1 MKQFL
6 TFSIFII
13 AILLQSCGGPK
24 RVVTPPLKAA
34 PAKGAAVA
42 IPAVKDEYVVFT
54 KKIYDQLVAN
64 GIDLK
69 KVQYYNDQEIYLAR
83 GKEVSAIEVK
93 DGKIIEAAGNDV
105 DKIVI
110 PKLTP
115 GRCEL
120 VEADG
125 LRVSFKSGS
134 TPFKFLNSKSY
145 SPDNFIFSGAN
156 WKDGQCDIDYNNIRY
171 RASCGGGCISVADV
185 KLVVQKSF
193 LDKNNIN
200 TTVLPGITVQ

>member
-1 MKQFL
+1 L
-6 TFSIFII
+6 
-13 AILLQSCGGPK
+13 
-24 RVVTPPLKAA
+24 
-34 PAKGAAVA
+34 PAKPNTVIA
-42 IPAVKDEYVVFT
+42 PPVKDDYIVFT
-54 KKIYDQLVAN
+54 KKIYDQLVTN

-83 GKEVSAIEVK
+83 GKDISDIRVEG
-93 DGKIIEAAGNDV
+93 GKIVEAAGNDV

-120 VEADG
+120 VEGDG

-145 SPDNFIFSGAN
+145 SPENFIFSGAN

-200 TTVLPGITVQ
+200 TTVLPGVTVQ

>member
-1 MKQFL
+1 MKRIL
-6 TFSIFII
+6 T
-13 AILLQSCGGPK
+13 ILIVVAALILHSCGGVK
-24 RVVTPPLKAA
+24 KTTPAPTAA
-34 PAKGAAVA
+34 PAKPTTAVVQ
-42 IPAVKDEYVVFT
+42 PVKDDYVVFT

-83 GKEVSAIEVK
+83 GKEVGGIQVVG
-93 DGKIIEAAGNDV
+93 GKIVEEAGNDV

-200 TTVLPGITVQ
+200 TTVLPGVTVQ

>member
-1 MKQFL
+1 MKRIF
-6 TFSIFII
+6 TIFIVVTTL
-13 AILLQSCGGPK
+13 ILHSCGGVKKTAP
-24 RVVTPPLKAA
+24 VTKPLPTKPNTAVLPP
-34 PAKGAAVA
+34 
-42 IPAVKDEYVVFT
+42 VKDDYVVFT

-83 GKEVSAIEVK
+83 GKDISDIRVEG
-93 DGKIIEAAGNDV
+93 GKIVEAAGNDV

-120 VEADG
+120 VEGDG
-125 LRVSFKSGS
+125 LRVSFQNGA

-145 SPDNFIFSGAN
+145 SPENFIFSGAN

-185 KLVVQKSF
+185 KLVVQKNF

-200 TTVLPGITVQ
+200 TTVLKGVTVQ